1 MAARRAAQQG
11 STARWGAALL
21 GLFVVVMGGTGALL
35 VRGLDHRPVT
45 ASDGRTVD
53 IGVRWPG
60 GVDSCVTDAELGVLP
75 NCYREPVDLDAF
87 VKQPASTASTFA
99 FCAVGLAI
107 LLVGDRERRHRPAAA
122 RWAARD
128 QTWLGFVA
136 LAMGPGSALF
146 HGTLTLWGGWGD
158 QLSMYA
164 LLAAIVATDAAR
176 LTGAPH
182 RYPRWFWGAFAI
194 AAVLKGVS
202 GEAATYVFIATGV
215 GVGVFALVSWARL
228 LDRAGLARS
237 GRRLA
242 LAYALLAAAI
252 VPWLISNPS
261 AGDPTD
267 VPWHS
272 AWHLLSAIFVG
283 AYWWYLRSER
293 VILSG
298 TRA

>member
-1 MAARRAAQQG
+1 MVARRVAQQG
-11 STARWGAALL
+11 STARWGLALL
-21 GLFVVVMGGTGALL
+21 GLFVVVFGGAGALF
-35 VRGLDHRPVT
+35 VRGSDHRPLT
-45 ASDGRTVD
+45 ATYGRAVD

-60 GVDSCVTDAELGVLP
+60 GVDACVTDAEVGALP
-75 NCYREPVDLDAF
+75 NCYREPVDLDGV

-99 FCAVGLAI
+99 FPAVGLAI
-107 LLVGDRERRHRPAAA
+107 LLVGDRERRHRPTAA

-136 LAMGPGSALF
+136 LAMGPGSAVF

-164 LLAAIVATDAAR
+164 LLAAIVATDAVR
-176 LTGAPH
+176 LTRAPH
-182 RYPRWFWGAFAI
+182 RYPRWFWSAFAI

-202 GEAATYVFIATGV
+202 GEAATYVFIAAGV

-228 LDRAGLARS
+228 LARAGIARS

-242 LAYALLAAAI
+242 LAYALLASAI

-272 AWHLLSAIFVG
+272 AWHVLSAIFIG

-293 VILSG
+293 AIPSDTG
-298 TRA
+298 A